1 MAALLSKKANWGDDD
16 DEGDYET
23 KVDSQGQKLR
33 VRTKI
38 NGKGQTIR
46 VTQTVK
52 VVEVKVRVPKR
63 VIERRNLKKFGDA
76 IEGETNVTLLSKD
89 YIAMEHPD
97 DSLVDE
103 TEDQGMN
110 SLAGFIL
117 KQQERALEREH
128 DLEFGDLDEMQ
139 LDENGDPI
147 MPTAESVAAA
157 GATSSSGA
165 SGKYVAPG
173 GRGGPPRAGGS
184 GLDAAFAGK
193 SSESNRDAECTLR
206 VSNLS
211 KAATEDDLR
220 ELFCRYGRVLR
231 VSLPKVERKD
241 ERGNIYKEPKGFC
254 YIAFA
259 ERADAEVAMNALQ
272 GHGYDHL
279 ILKIEWAKA
288 PSGDGGGGGG
298 GGGGGF
304 RSGYGEKLA
313 QDTKEKVSFASNLTE
328 NR

>member
-1 MAALLSKKANWGDDD
+1 MAAMLSKKTNWGDDD

-23 KVDSQGQKLR
+23 KVDSNGQKLR

-38 NGKGQTIR
+38 NSKGQTIR

-63 VIERRNLKKFGDA
+63 VIERRNLKKFGEA
-76 IEGETNVTLLSKD
+76 IEGETNVTLQSKD
-89 YIAMEHPD
+89 PIAMEHPD
-97 DSLVDE
+97 DSLV
-103 TEDQGMN
+103 EDSEEQGLN

-128 DLEFGDLDEMQ
+128 DLEFGDFDEMQ

-147 MPTAESVAAA
+147 MPTAASVAA
-157 GATSSSGA
+157 GAASSSGA
-165 SGKYVAPG
+165 TGKYVAPG
-173 GRGGPPRAGGS
+173 GRGGPPKAGGG

-193 SSESNRDAECTLR
+193 SSEANRDAESTLR

-211 KAATEDDLR
+211 KAATEDDMR

-241 ERGNIYKEPKGFC
+241 ERGNIYKEPKGFA
-254 YIAFA
+254 YIAFVD
-259 ERADAEVAMNALQ
+259 RADAEVAMNALQ

-288 PSGDGGGGGG
+288 PSENPNRE
-298 GGGGGF
+298 GGGGF

-313 QDTKEKVSFASNLTE
+313 QDTKERVAYASNLTE
-328 NR
+328 NK

>member
-1 MAALLSKKANWGDDD
+1 MLSKKANWGDEDD
-16 DEGDYET
+16 VGDYET
-23 KVDSQGQKLR
+23 KMDSNGQKLR
-33 VRTKI
+33 VRTKT
-38 NGKGQTIR
+38 NSKGQTVR

-52 VVEVKVRVPKR
+52 VVEAKVRVPKR
-63 VIERRNLKKFGDA
+63 VIGRRNLKKFGDA
-76 IEGETNVTLLSKD
+76 IEGETNVTLQSKD

-97 DSLVDE
+97 DSLVEDN
-103 TEDQGMN
+103 EDQGLN

-128 DLEFGDLDEMQ
+128 DLEFDDLDMMQ

-147 MPTAESVAAA
+147 MPTAASVAA
-157 GATSSSGA
+157 SSSGA

-173 GRGGPPRAGGS
+173 GRNLPPKIGGGT
-184 GLDAAFAGK
+184 LDSAFAGK
-193 SSESNRDAECTLR
+193 STEPNRDAECTLR

-231 VSLPKVERKD
+231 VSLPKMERKD
-241 ERGNIYKEPKGFC
+241 ERGNIYKEPKGFA

-259 ERADAEVAMNALQ
+259 ERSDAEIALNALQ

-288 PSGDGGGGGG
+288 PSENPNRESGGQ
-298 GGGGGF
+298 F

-313 QDTKEKVSFASNLTE
+313 QDTKERVAFASNLTE
-328 NR
+328 NK